1 MQTPSR
7 ALKRLLTKPLRLP
20 RLRPF
25 VPRADDPPIFGFNG
39 ERGDIVREVVRRMEE
54 RCIEEKL
61 ALDYV
66 LNEVAYEEIRRLEA
80 QRDDEARES
89 LGFWKG
95 SVRKIGKMSEAE
107 RRELFRTISERM
119 ARDIAGNFD
128 PRVYSIATRAVPH
141 MLTGVMKPSALPDDL
156 LHLGSGSG
164 HIPVDDLLAVEGST
178 DQLRELG
185 KRGTLVFVPTHSSNL
200 DSVALGYALM
210 RENLPPVVYGAGKNL
225 FTNPIVSFFMHNLG
239 AYRVDRRIRAVL
251 YKDALKTY
259 SSVMIER
266 GYHSLF
272 FPGGTRSRSG
282 MVEKKLKLGLAGTAV
297 EAFARNRTR
306 GLHRPVFFVPTTIN
320 YGLVLEAETLVED
333 WLKESGRAR
342 YIIEDDEFSQ
352 IDRWVAFFRKLAGVE
367 SACVIR
373 FGKPIDPFGNYV
385 DGEGRSQS
393 IDGRTIDAGSY
404 VMKRGAAC
412 LDPRRDAAYTRELG
426 QVIAHAYETDT
437 VLMATQIVSHVLF
450 RRLVKETPGVDLF
463 GRLRHRGE
471 IGMRRE
477 ELHRELGVVLD
488 RLRAMA
494 ERGEVHLSERAR
506 TWEPKALVDRVMKA
520 FVGYHRK
527 TLLTEQDG
535 VIVIEDPTLC
545 LYYQNRLNAYAER
558 IADAEHLP
566 AAREIARLG

>member
-1 MQTPSR
+1 
-7 ALKRLLTKPLRLP
+7 
-20 RLRPF
+20 
-25 VPRADDPPIFGFNG
+25 
-39 ERGDIVREVVRRMEE
+39 
-54 RCIEEKL
+54 
-61 ALDYV
+61 
-66 LNEVAYEEIRRLEA
+66 
-80 QRDDEARES
+80 
-89 LGFWKG
+89 
-95 SVRKIGKMSEAE
+95 
-107 RRELFRTISERM
+107 
-119 ARDIAGNFD
+119 
-128 PRVYSIATRAVPH
+128 
-141 MLTGVMKPSALPDDL
+141 
-156 LHLGSGSG
+156 
-164 HIPVDDLLAVEGST
+164 
-178 DQLRELG
+178 
-185 KRGTLVFVPTHSSNL
+185 
-200 DSVALGYALM
+200 
-210 RENLPPVVYGAGKNL
+210 
-225 FTNPIVSFFMHNLG
+225 
-239 AYRVDRRIRAVL
+239 VL

-282 MVEKKLKLGLAGTAV
+282 MVEKRLKLGLAGTAV

-306 GLHRPVFFVPTTIN
+306 GERIAPCSSCRRRSTTASCSRPRRSSRT
-320 YGLVLEAETLVED
+320 G
-333 WLKESGRAR
+333 SRSRGRAR

-393 IDGRTIDAGSY
+393 VDGRTIDAGSY
-404 VMKRGAAC
+404 VMKRGVAS
-412 LDPRRDAAYTRELG
+412 LDARRDAAYTRELG

-527 TLLTEQDG
+527 TILTEHDG

>member
-1 MQTPSR
+1 MQSPSR

-20 RLRPF
+20 RFTPY
-25 VPRADDPPIFGFNG
+25 VPKHDDPPIFAFNG
-39 ERGDIVREVVRRMEE
+39 ERDDIVREVVRRMED
-54 RCIEEKL
+54 RCVEEKL
-61 ALDYV
+61 QLDYV
-66 LNEVAYEEIRRLEA
+66 LNEVAYEEIRRLEQ

-95 SVRKIGKMSEAE
+95 SVRRIGKMSEHE
-107 RRELFRTISERM
+107 RKELFRTISERM
-119 ARDIAGNFD
+119 AKDIAGNFD
-128 PRVYSIATRAVPH
+128 PRVYAIATRAVPH
-141 MLTGVMKPSALPDDL
+141 MLTGIMKPGSLPDDL
-156 LHLGSGSG
+156 MHLGSG
-164 HIPVDDLLAVEGST
+164 HMPVDDLLRVEGST
-178 DQLRELG
+178 DHVRELG

-225 FTNPIVSFFMHNLG
+225 FTNPIISFFMHNLG
-239 AYRVDRRIRAVL
+239 AYRVDRRVRAVL

-259 SSVMIER
+259 STVMIER

-282 MVEKKLKLGLAGTAV
+282 MVEKRLKLGLAGTAV

-320 YGLVLEAETLVED
+320 YGLVLEAESLVED

-352 IDRWVAFFRKLAGVE
+352 IDRWVAFFRKLQQSE

-373 FGKPIDPFGNYV
+373 FGPPIDPFGNRV
-385 DGEGRSQS
+385 DREGRSQA
-393 IDGRTIDAGSY
+393 IDGRTLDAGSY
-404 VMKRGAAC
+404 VMRRGVAC
-412 LDPRRDAAYTRELG
+412 LDARRDAAYTRELG
-426 QVIAHAYETDT
+426 QVIAESYGRET

-477 ELHRELGVVLD
+477 ALHAELGVVLD

-494 ERGEVHLSERAR
+494 DRGEVHLSERAR
-506 TWEPKALVDRVMKA
+506 TWQPDKLVDRVIQA

-527 TLLTEQDG
+527 TILTEQDG
-535 VIVIEDPTLC
+535 TVVIEDPTLC

-558 IADAEHLP
+558 IADDAHLP
-566 AAREIARLG
+566 EAREIARLG